1 MGMRPD
7 QTREL
12 TEDTRFDGVGVVMVM
27 GVGVVK
33 RVAVI
38 VVAPVALIGAVR
50 VAMIDVARIGVWVGH
65 NAQDASPAGCHWHWR
80 LSERLAASCLVIKF
94 EYSCFP
100 GGMNPTR
107 LFILGALSKHGPMYG
122 HQLRRDARID
132 RTEMWSEVQPGSLYG
147 ALHRLAAEGLI
158 EALRTEQ
165 DGQLPARTVYGIT
178 AEGRRELRALRA
190 EALQE
195 IKLHPD
201 PVDLALAMSGD
212 VGEDTLRG
220 YVEDRVRALSARA
233 SQLEHQRDRAW
244 PDQTV
249 ADDLVIEHARMRVQV
264 ELDWHQ
270 LVLDRL
276 GKLTADGG
284 QQVRS

>member
-1 MGMRPD
+1 
-7 QTREL
+7 
-12 TEDTRFDGVGVVMVM
+12 
-27 GVGVVK
+27 
-33 RVAVI
+33 
-38 VVAPVALIGAVR
+38 
-50 VAMIDVARIGVWVGH
+50 
-65 NAQDASPAGCHWHWR
+65 
-80 LSERLAASCLVIKF
+80 
-94 EYSCFP
+94 
-100 GGMNPTR
+100 MNPTR
-107 LFILGALSKHGPMYG
+107 LFILGALAKHGPMYG

-158 EALRTEQ
+158 EPLRTEQ

-178 AEGRRELRALRA
+178 SEGRRELRALRS

-201 PVDLALAMSGD
+201 PVDLALAMAAD
-212 VGEDTLRG
+212 VAEDTLRG

-249 ADDLVIEHARMRVQV
+249 ADDLVIEHALMRVRA
-264 ELDWHQ
+264 ELEWHQ
-270 LVLDRL
+270 LVTDRL
-276 GKLTADGG
+276 GKLGAETAERASG
-284 QQVRS
+284 RRARL